1 MNRENLSKKKKV
13 MDKLFGTA
21 SQLNQ
26 QRFIWL
32 AWLHKAFNWF
42 SGMLQTFAILKSTK
56 RIQNEK
62 KRHRLPFATMVCRN
76 SKGRPLFRQKWNS
89 LSCMFLKQKIFRSTS
104 DEAKP
109 NFQKFGG
116 FWVTSSS
123 SSQPIASNWRRSKYN
138 APSFCWRQQER
149 EKGGWREKLTSNWV
163 S

>member
-26 QRFIWL
+26 QIFIGL
-32 AWLHKAFNWF
+32 AWLHNVLNWF

-62 KRHRLPFATMVCRN
+62 KRHRLPFETMVRRN
-76 SKGRPLFRQKWNS
+76 SKERPLFRQKWDS
-89 LSCMFLKQKIFRSTS
+89 LSCNFLKQKIICSIS

-116 FWVTSSS
+116 FWATSSS

-149 EKGGWREKLTSNWV
+149 EKGGWRKKLTSNWL